1 MRVRTQLVVAF
12 LFLAVVPLAAIVLY
26 SYWTS
31 QRAIRQAVSAESA
44 RLAAE
49 MSQRLDVV
57 RDDLQDR
64 LKRVANLP
72 VRSLFES
79 GESGDQAGKVYTDLM
94 SRMGDLSETVDWFEF
109 TPEEDQGVDSEPFLI
124 YPSVTLTKALE
135 RLRRQA
141 LSLEEAGVSRK
152 YLESLVQ
159 EAIKSRERLEA
170 SELEAVEARG
180 AQVERLLGSEFTS
193 PVRRGDEIIGHLTA
207 MVPASQVLRQ
217 VMAATPRGEGEIPFA
232 RGADGEIYVQYPEER
247 ELLRETGVSE
257 PNRESAATD
266 NLSLDWIVA
275 ESADSETGLVLGVA
289 RPIAEPLREI
299 RRTAFNNMAYGLAL
313 VVLAMVG
320 ILWLSRRMTINLT
333 QLSEGAERLA
343 AGDLS
348 ARVSIATKDEFGQLG
363 STFNRMAEQ
372 IREDQGRLL
381 DEERRR
387 KEEEI
392 QRRLVEAENERRSRE
407 FEEARQLQLSLLPR
421 HVPELPDVE
430 IGTFMRTAAEVG
442 GDYYDFFPS
451 DRHELVAAIG
461 DAAGHGLRAGTMVS
475 VVKGFLTSATM
486 DAELA
491 ALLGR
496 SSRSL
501 RRMQLGRMN
510 MALSLVRLAQGE
522 ISIASAGMP
531 PALVWRANSGSV
543 EEVVLPGTPLG
554 GMADTSYLEWSSRL
568 DPGDTVLLMTDGF
581 PELLDPTGEPL
592 GYSRVRSIF
601 SASVQS
607 SAKSI
612 IKNLSRQA
620 EKWSAGQPPQDD
632 ITFLVL
638 RMRDEGSGAAQSL
651 PPADPSELT

>member
-12 LFLAVVPLAAIVLY
+12 LVLAVVPLAAIVLY

-44 RLAAE
+44 HLAAE
-49 MSQRLDVV
+49 MSLRLDVV
-57 RDDLQDR
+57 RDDIEER

-72 VRSLFES
+72 VRSLFEG

-109 TPEEDQGVDSEPFLI
+109 TPVEDRGSDSEPFLI

-141 LSLEEAGVSRK
+141 LSLEEAGVSRE

-193 PVRRGDEIIGHLTA
+193 PVRRGEEIIGHLTA

-247 ELLRETGVSE
+247 ELLRDIGISE
-257 PNRESAATD
+257 PNRESTATD
-266 NLSLDWIVA
+266 SLSLDWIVA

-289 RPIAEPLREI
+289 RPITDPLREI
-299 RRTAFNNMAYGLAL
+299 RRTAFNNMAYGLVL

-333 QLSEGAERLA
+333 QLTEGAERLA

-348 ARVSIATKDEFGQLG
+348 ARVSIATRDEFGLLG

-372 IREDQGRLL
+372 I

-421 HVPELPDVE
+421 HVPELPDLE

-451 DRHELVAAIG
+451 ERHELVAAIG

-510 MALSLVRLAQGE
+510 MALSLVRLAQGK

-531 PALVWRANSGSV
+531 PALVWRANSGAV

-554 GMADTSYLEWSSRL
+554 GMADTSYLEWSSKL
-568 DPGDTVLLMTDGF
+568 DRGDTVLLMTDGF
-581 PELLDPTGEPL
+581 PELLDRTGEPL
-592 GYSRVRSIF
+592 GYHRVRSIF
-601 SASVQS
+601 SASVQP
-607 SAKSI
+607 SAKAI

-620 EKWSAGQPPQDD
+620 EKWSAGRPPQDD

-638 RMRDEGSGAAQSL
+638 RMRSEGSDAAQD
-651 PPADPSELT
+651 PASDAPSELP